1 MKKKAVSVLL
11 TAALCCAAATPV
23 FAADTQITQ
32 DSDPKTAETELT
44 YSVET
49 DYVVVI
55 PRSVDLDRSIEIS
68 STKANTEPGK
78 AVKVR
83 ISNGLTDGNVTLN
96 RKDDA
101 SGYSITA
108 KAKLN
113 DSDAAVTADTVIAS
127 FADVQETT
135 QGTVGGTLTFG
146 DPVSPDSN
154 PIKAGSYSGTL
165 TFTINYEDQ
174 NPSAAAGN

>member
-78 AVKVR
+78 AVKV
-83 ISNGLTDGNVTLN
+83 SEKGKKEPACG
-96 RKDDA
+96 
-101 SGYSITA
+101 
-108 KAKLN
+108 
-113 DSDAAVTADTVIAS
+113 
-127 FADVQETT
+127 
-135 QGTVGGTLTFG
+135 
-146 DPVSPDSN
+146 
-154 PIKAGSYSGTL
+154 
-165 TFTINYEDQ
+165 
-174 NPSAAAGN
+174 